1 MTNLLIKLIIIIG
14 IICVLAFLTTIILT
28 FVSTFK
34 MQGAIVRGRAIREKC
49 GAEYYEAE
57 TVRYQV
63 YDTWEKEVKKIFNG
77 IGSFNNYLLI
87 AILVLYIVIIGIQTW
102 SHIYNPYRWIMM
114 LLLVITLI
122 LHSTIGSF
130 LLLPDS
136 GIKLYGELND
146 SSLAYRILVPIII
159 TLIMLA
165 IPWITYKFKNR
176 DSESNYINCLGETIV
191 IIIIVA
197 FVTIF
202 FSIIFNLIPAS
213 MIKNGIYQNYY
224 NPLEPTTKVTGEL
237 NELIKKNITSSNN
250 ILYKKVLQGIRDVD
264 NPPNGVDEGSL
275 KNPSL
280 TTYQPYFKYL
290 KHSKEMDTILDG
302 LGNDYKSKFNGL
314 EHTEESIIAPIKN
327 MFALSITIITVLI
340 LIPAYFIFHANYQ
353 KSGFLVKIG
362 VVILI
367 LMIFSFLYVNISQSL
382 IS

>member
-1 MTNLLIKLIIIIG
+1 
-14 IICVLAFLTTIILT
+14 
-28 FVSTFK
+28 

-57 TVRYQV
+57 TTRYQV
-63 YDTWEKEVKKIFNG
+63 YDIWEKQVKQIFNG

-87 AILVLYIVIIGIQTW
+87 TILAVYSIIIGVQTKDKIKN
-102 SHIYNPYRWIMM
+102 IYYWGMIAV
-114 LLLVITLI
+114 LVSLI
-122 LHSTIGSF
+122 ALYGVTAQ

-146 SSLAYRILVPIII
+146 STLAYRILVPIIHI
-159 TLIMLA
+159 L
-165 IPWITYKFKNR
+165 
-176 DSESNYINCLGETIV
+176 V
-191 IIIIVA
+191 IIITPYIVYRYGVKDGITNSFMETLGNTKFILIVVA
-197 FVTIF
+197 LVLLI
-202 FSIIFNLIPAS
+202 SLINLIPATF
-213 MIKNGIYQNYY
+213 IKNGIYQNYY

-237 NELIKKNITSSNN
+237 NELIKNNITSSNN

-290 KHSKEMDTILDG
+290 KHSNEMDMILDG
-302 LGNDYKSKFNGL
+302 LGNDYKSKFKSL
-314 EHTEESIIAPIKN
+314 EHTEESIISPIET
-327 MFALSITIITVLI
+327 MFGVYIAVIILLT
-340 LIPAYFIFHANYQ
+340 LIPAYMIFHVNYQ

-367 LMIFSFLYVNISQSL
+367 VMIASFLYVNISQSL